1 MTMMRDAARYSFTW
15 HSTQRYDEVYDYF
28 KFHIRSVVGKYRDIF
43 GCSNLG
49 VCVAYLHDVVEDT
62 DCELYMVRSNFGN
75 DVADA
80 VDAITRRNGETRA
93 QYIERCKSNGYAR
106 DVKIC
111 DSIFNMEYSIKKGEL
126 ERAAMYAKQIERL
139 MK

>member
-1 MTMMRDAARYSFTW
+1 MAASAA
-15 HSTQRYDEVYDYF
+15 SGD
-28 KFHIRSVVGKYRDIF
+28 
-43 GCSNLG
+43 
-49 VCVAYLHDVVEDT
+49 DT
-62 DCELYMVRSNFGN
+62 KNH

-80 VDAITRRNGETRA
+80 VNAITKRNGETRA
-93 QYIERCKSNGYAR
+93 QYIERCKSNEHAR

>member
-1 MTMMRDAARYSFTW
+1 MTMMRYAARYSFTW
-15 HSTQRYDEVYDYF
+15 HAAQRYDEIYDYF
-28 KFHIRSVVGKYRDIF
+28 NCHVRGVVEKYRYMF
-43 GCSNLG
+43 GGCNLG

-80 VDAITRRNGETRA
+80 VDAITKRNGETRA